1 MALDYDVP
9 EDKRAL
15 YWLGD
20 QLIEWR
26 NPVMVLVLI
35 VTGLFAYWTFQLR
48 LVTSFGDLVP
58 QSHEFVKIHNKYSGT
73 FGGAN
78 NIVVMYSVE
87 DGTIFTKE
95 HLTAIFKMTEGMD
108 TVYGVNHNQIE
119 SIGHRTVRHLKVA
132 AGGTL
137 RAEPVML
144 RAPQGQDEV
153 DETRRIVHNA
163 ENVYGLI
170 VSLDDKSALIRAN
183 FIEGRLDYQRIFDDV
198 NSKVIDPFKKDGV
211 EIYAA
216 GEPRL
221 YGWVYKYSGDVFF
234 ILVVTY
240 CIEWVLRWMYFHDWR
255 GSLRPTLTGII
266 AAFWGLGFIHLIGL
280 ALDPLMLVMPFLITA
295 RAVSHAIQMHDRYY
309 EEFEKCGWH
318 KRRAIVAAFAELF
331 VPTFSGITTDAFGV
345 LVIILVPV
353 VMLQKLAITA
363 SWWILAITVSEMLLN
378 PIVYYYLKPPEPE
391 LVVLRERGAFRR
403 WIERFT
409 HVLLSPAGKTTTL
422 VFWAALT
429 LVGVFFMRGLTIGDP
444 TSASPLLFEN
454 SPYNVSH
461 TKIQESFGGVEPLI
475 VVSEGYDKDAMKDPQ
490 VLRTMEKFQ
499 RQLERDPDIG
509 YSFSLADIIRAV
521 NRVFHELEPK
531 WAVIPDSWTDI
542 GGLFFIFFSGSPPTE
557 TAKYVDPSY
566 TTAHVTFFAKNHQGD
581 NIRRI
586 IQRCKNF
593 IAENPMEKASF
604 KLAGGLIGVLA
615 AANEELVRNDILM
628 NFLGFFTIWIILLFT
643 YRSFVCG
650 LYILGPLIASN
661 ILVNAYMAVNNIGVN
676 IHTLPLVTV
685 GVGFGVDYGLYIIS
699 RIIEE
704 IQVKGDL
711 DHAVREALVTSG
723 KAVTFTAVTMIVSTA
738 FWITSNIRFNAEM
751 GLLLAIWMSV
761 SYVGSQTLLPVL
773 VAVFKPKFIT
783 REANTKAPKPA
794 LAAAARQA

>member
-20 QLIEWR
+20 KLIEWR
-26 NPVMVLVLI
+26 NPVMIVVLA
-35 VTGLFAYWTFQLR
+35 VTALFAYWSFQLK
-48 LVTSFGDLVP
+48 LVTSFGDLLP
-58 QSHEFVKIHNKYSGT
+58 QTHEFVKVHNKYSGT

-78 NIVVMYSVE
+78 NIVVMLQVK

-95 HLTAIFKMTEGMD
+95 NLTKIFRMTEGMD

-119 SIGHRTVRHLKVA
+119 SIGHRTVRHLRVA

-153 DETRRIVHNA
+153 DSIRRIVHNA

-170 VSLDDKSALIRAN
+170 VSLDDKAALIRAN
-183 FIEGRLDYQRIFDDV
+183 FIEGRLDYKRIFDEV
-198 NSKVIDPFKKDGV
+198 NAKVVDPFKDANT
-211 EIYAA
+211 EIFVA

-221 YGWVYKYSGDVFF
+221 YGWVYQYAGDVFW

-255 GSLRPTLTGII
+255 GSLRPTLTGLI
-266 AAFWGLGFIHLIGL
+266 AAFWGMGFIHLIGL

-309 EEFEKCGWH
+309 EEFEKCGWN
-318 KRRAIVAAFAELF
+318 KRRAIVASFAELF
-331 VPTFSGITTDAFGV
+331 VPTFSGVITDALGV

-378 PIVYYYLKPPEPE
+378 PIVYFYLKAPEPE
-391 LVVLRERGAFRR
+391 LVVLRERGWFRKQ
-403 WIERFT
+403 IEAFT
-409 HVLLSPAGKTTTL
+409 HILMSSAGRIVTL
-422 VFWAALT
+422 ASWAIMVAIGLY
-429 LVGVFFMRGLTIGDP
+429 FMRGLTIGDP
-444 TSASPLLFEN
+444 TAASPLLFNN

-461 TKIQESFGGVEPLI
+461 TAIQESFGGVEPLI
-475 VVSEGYDKDAMKDPQ
+475 VVAEGHDKDAMKDPQ
-490 VLRTMEKFQ
+490 TLRTMEKFQ
-499 RQLERDPDIG
+499 RTLERDPGIG

-521 NRVFHELEPK
+521 NGVFHELEPK
-531 WAVIPDSWTDI
+531 WRVIPDSWTDI

-566 TTAHVTFFAKNHQGD
+566 TTAHVTFFARNHQGD

-586 IQRCKNF
+586 IARCRNF
-593 IAENPMEKASF
+593 IVENPMDKATF
-604 KLAGGLIGVLA
+604 RLAGGLIGVLA

-628 NFLGFFTIWIILLFT
+628 NFLGFFTIWVILLFT
-643 YRSFVCG
+643 YRSFSCG
-650 LYILGPLIASN
+650 LYLLGPLIASN
-661 ILVNAYMAVNNIGVN
+661 IIVNAYMAVQGIGVN

-685 GVGFGVDYGLYIIS
+685 GVGFGIDYGLYIVS

-704 IQVKGDL
+704 IRIKGDL
-711 DHAVREALVTSG
+711 VESTREALVTSG

-738 FWITSNIRFNAEM
+738 FWTSSHIRFNAEM
-751 GLLLAIWMSV
+751 GLLLAIWMGI
-761 SYVGSQTLLPVL
+761 SYVGSQTLLPIL
-773 VAVFKPKFIT
+773 ILTFKPKFIMK
-783 REANTKAPKPA
+783 EAHYTQTQAQ
-794 LAAAARQA
+794 AAAAKRA

>member
-1 MALDYDVP
+1 MALDYEVP

-20 QLIEWR
+20 KLIEHR
-26 NPVMVLVLI
+26 NPVMILVI
-35 VTGLFAYWTFQLR
+35 VVTAMFAYWTFQLK
-48 LVTSFGDLVP
+48 LVTSFGDLLP
-58 QSHEFVKIHNKYSGT
+58 QTHEFVKIHNKYSGT

-78 NIVVMYSVE
+78 NIVVMMQVK
-87 DGTIFTKE
+87 DGTIFTKDN
-95 HLTAIFKMTEGMD
+95 LTKIYKMTEGMD

-119 SIGHRTVRHLKVA
+119 SIGHRTVRHLRVA

-144 RAPQGQDEV
+144 RAPQTQEEV
-153 DETRRIVHNA
+153 DQIRRIVHNA
-163 ENVYGLI
+163 ENIYGLI
-170 VSLDDKSALIRAN
+170 VALDDKSALIRAN
-183 FIEGRLDYQRIFDDV
+183 FIEGRLDYQRIFDEV
-198 NSKVIDPFKKDGV
+198 NAKVVDPYQDANTS
-211 EIYAA
+211 IYVA

-221 YGWVYKYSGDVFF
+221 YGWVYRYAGDVFW

-255 GSLRPTLTGII
+255 GSLRPTLTGVI
-266 AAFWGLGFIHLIGL
+266 AAFWGMGFIHLIGL

-309 EEFEKCGWH
+309 EEFEKCGWN

-331 VPTFSGITTDAFGV
+331 VPTLSGIATDAFGV

-363 SWWILAITVSEMLLN
+363 SWWILAITISEMLLN
-378 PIVYYYLKPPEPE
+378 PIVYFYLKAPEPE
-391 LVVLRERGAFRR
+391 LVVLRERGGFRKA
-403 WIERFT
+403 IERFT
-409 HVLLSPAGKTTTL
+409 HVLMSPIGKIVTMASWGLL
-422 VFWAALT
+422 VVVSFYLA
-429 LVGVFFMRGLTIGDP
+429 RGLTIGDP
-444 TSASPLLFEN
+444 TAASPLLFTD
-454 SPYNVSH
+454 SPYNISH
-461 TKIQESFGGVEPLI
+461 TQIQESFGGVEPLI
-475 VVSEGYDKDAMKDPQ
+475 VVAEGYDKDAMKDPQ
-490 VLRTMEKFQ
+490 TLRTMEKFQ
-499 RQLERDPDIG
+499 RTLERDPGIG

-521 NRVFHELEPK
+521 NGVFHELEPK
-531 WAVIPDSWTDI
+531 WRVIPDSWTDI

-586 IQRCKNF
+586 IARCRTF
-593 IAENPMEKASF
+593 IKENPMDKAAF

-643 YRSFVCG
+643 YRSFSCG
-650 LYILGPLIASN
+650 LYLLGPLLCSN
-661 ILVNAYMAVNNIGVN
+661 IVVNAYMAVNNIGVN

-685 GVGFGVDYGLYIIS
+685 GVGFGIDYGLYIVS

-704 IQVKGDL
+704 IRVRDDL
-711 DHAVREALVTSG
+711 VDATREALITSG

-738 FWITSNIRFNAEM
+738 FWMSSHIRFNAEM
-751 GLLLAIWMSV
+751 GLLLAIWMGI

-773 VAVFKPKFIT
+773 VLTFKPKFIMK
-783 REANTKAPKPA
+783 EAGNVPA
-794 LAAAARQA
+794 QHPAAAQRA